1 MTKEMW
7 QLARMHELKDFGE
20 RLSHYE
26 NDEMLIDEVDEGFCN
41 MMGYTQSELMIRSC
55 GKVGD
60 LIYPPDYEEI
70 RYQIRKNL
78 KQSGSYTC
86 RYRMRKKDGSLI
98 WVWENGRYEKDDTG
112 RKNIRS
118 LVVDVSR
125 EEKTMRER
133 DTTYDN
139 IPGGVMKMCIRDRWY
154 SCQGKSIVRHRKLI
168 NGLSVGNG
176 KYRGFAEWKKFHFRK
191 CTSPDIFHGVRHTDA
206 PYNCNRPNQLQQ
218 HISELP
224 HRP

>member
-98 WVWENGRYEKDDTG
+98 LAVPVF
-112 RKNIRS
+112 IRI
-118 LVVDVSR
+118 LR
-125 EEKTMRER
+125 
-133 DTTYDN
+133 
-139 IPGGVMKMCIRDRWY
+139 I
-154 SCQGKSIVRHRKLI
+154 
-168 NGLSVGNG
+168 
-176 KYRGFAEWKKFHFRK
+176 YRGFAATSLSRQENRNRLITIFVPGILVIRIQDGTGWSADIIRK
-191 CTSPDIFHGVRHTDA
+191 AKRDASIYVRFWMSRNRNVRCTA
-206 PYNCNRPNQLQQ
+206 
-218 HISELP
+218 
-224 HRP
+224 

>member
-86 RYRMRKKDGSLI
+86 RYRMRKTVHLSGCGKTDAMKKMI
-98 WVWENGRYEKDDTG
+98 P
-112 RKNIRS
+112 
-118 LVVDVSR
+118 
-125 EEKTMRER
+125 EEK
-133 DTTYDN
+133 
-139 IPGGVMKMCIRDRWY
+139 I
-154 SCQGKSIVRHRKLI
+154 
-168 NGLSVGNG
+168 SV
-176 KYRGFAEWKKFHFRK
+176 
-191 CTSPDIFHGVRHTDA
+191 
-206 PYNCNRPNQLQQ
+206 L
-218 HISELP
+218 
-224 HRP
+224 

>member
-86 RYRMRKKDGSLI
+86 RYRMRKKTVHLSGCVKTDAMKKMI
-98 WVWENGRYEKDDTG
+98 P
-112 RKNIRS
+112 
-118 LVVDVSR
+118 
-125 EEKTMRER
+125 EEK
-133 DTTYDN
+133 
-139 IPGGVMKMCIRDRWY
+139 I
-154 SCQGKSIVRHRKLI
+154 
-168 NGLSVGNG
+168 SV
-176 KYRGFAEWKKFHFRK
+176 
-191 CTSPDIFHGVRHTDA
+191 
-206 PYNCNRPNQLQQ
+206 L
-218 HISELP
+218 
-224 HRP
+224 

>member
-70 RYQIRKNL
+70 RYQIRK
-78 KQSGSYTC
+78 KSET
-86 RYRMRKKDGSLI
+86 
-98 WVWENGRYEKDDTG
+98 
-112 RKNIRS
+112 
-118 LVVDVSR
+118 
-125 EEKTMRER
+125 ER
-133 DTTYDN
+133 
-139 IPGGVMKMCIRDRWY
+139 
-154 SCQGKSIVRHRKLI
+154 
-168 NGLSVGNG
+168 
-176 KYRGFAEWKKFHFRK
+176 
-191 CTSPDIFHGVRHTDA
+191 
-206 PYNCNRPNQLQQ
+206 QL
-218 HISELP
+218 HVPLP
-224 HRP
+224 HEKERRFTYLGVGKRTL

>member
-60 LIYPPDYEEI
+60 LIYPPDCEEI

-86 RYRMRKKDGSLI
+86 RYRTRSFTSTGMAPTACTASVCIHTPCLWAMAAISLM
-98 WVWENGRYEKDDTG
+98 G
-112 RKNIRS
+112 
-118 LVVDVSR
+118 
-125 EEKTMRER
+125 
-133 DTTYDN
+133 
-139 IPGGVMKMCIRDRWY
+139 
-154 SCQGKSIVRHRKLI
+154 
-168 NGLSVGNG
+168 
-176 KYRGFAEWKKFHFRK
+176 
-191 CTSPDIFHGVRHTDA
+191 
-206 PYNCNRPNQLQQ
+206 
-218 HISELP
+218 
-224 HRP
+224 

>member
-98 WVWENGRYEKDDTG
+98 WVWENRT
-112 RKNIRS
+112 
-118 LVVDVSR
+118 L
-125 EEKTMRER
+125 
-133 DTTYDN
+133 
-139 IPGGVMKMCIRDRWY
+139 
-154 SCQGKSIVRHRKLI
+154 
-168 NGLSVGNG
+168 
-176 KYRGFAEWKKFHFRK
+176 
-191 CTSPDIFHGVRHTDA
+191 
-206 PYNCNRPNQLQQ
+206 
-218 HISELP
+218 
-224 HRP
+224 

>member
-133 DTTYDN
+133 DTTYD
-139 IPGGVMKMCIRDRWY
+139 DR
-154 SCQGKSIVRHRKLI
+154 SCYRYEFLHYGGKSPVFY
-168 NGLSVGNG
+168 NGGNNEG
-176 KYRGFAEWKKFHFRK
+176 AVPWQFRYLYVSAGFAGA
-191 CTSPDIFHGVRHTDA
+191 S
-206 PYNCNRPNQLQQ
+206 Q
-218 HISELP
+218 P
-224 HRP
+224 HH

>member
-139 IPGGVMKMCIRDRWY
+139 IPGGVMTGA
-154 SCQGKSIVRHRKLI
+154 SQ
-168 NGLSVGNG
+168 
-176 KYRGFAEWKKFHFRK
+176 
-191 CTSPDIFHGVRHTDA
+191 
-206 PYNCNRPNQLQQ
+206 
-218 HISELP
+218 P
-224 HRP
+224 HH